1 MICSLR
7 VLMRPNRSS
16 DARTSTTRRRL
27 KKSAK
32 KPSPPRPKLPR
43 VSEETRRLSALLEAE
58 VLSWPS
64 VTSRPMFGL
73 NGLYRGR
80 KIFAVLPRTR
90 AMDAADSIAF
100 RFSTRSQRI
109 ATRMRNDKRIV
120 APTADAKW
128 ISFMIESDSDI
139 HDALNWLELA
149 YREAGKA

>member
-1 MICSLR
+1 
-7 VLMRPNRSS
+7 MRTIRSS
-16 DARTSTTRRRL
+16 DARTPTTARRRL
-27 KKSAK
+27 KKTGK
-32 KPSPPRPKLPR
+32 KPSSPRPKLPR
-43 VSEETRRLSALLEAE
+43 VSEEMRRLSALLEAE
-58 VLSWPS
+58 VLAWPA

-128 ISFMIESDSDI
+128 ISFMIESESDT
-139 HDALNWLELA
+139 HDALKWLELA
-149 YREAGKA
+149 YREAGKS

>member
-1 MICSLR
+1 
-7 VLMRPNRSS
+7 MRTNRSS
-16 DARTSTTRRRL
+16 DARTSTTTHRRV
-27 KKSAK
+27 K
-32 KPSPPRPKLPR
+32 KPGKKASPPRPKLPR
-43 VSEETRRLSALLEAE
+43 VSEEIRRLSALLEAE
-58 VLSWPS
+58 VLAWPA

-100 RFSTRSQRI
+100 RFTTRSQRI

-149 YREAGKA
+149 YREAGKS

>member
-1 MICSLR
+1 
-7 VLMRPNRSS
+7 MRTIRSS
-16 DARTSTTRRRL
+16 DARTPTTARRRL
-27 KKSAK
+27 KKTGK
-32 KPSPPRPKLPR
+32 KPSSPRPKLPR
-43 VSEETRRLSALLEAE
+43 VSEEMRRLSALLEAE
-58 VLSWPS
+58 VLAWPA

-73 NGLYRGR
+73 NGLYRSR

-128 ISFMIESDSDI
+128 ISFMIESDSDT
-139 HDALNWLELA
+139 HDALKWLELA
-149 YREAGKA
+149 YREAGKS

>member
-1 MICSLR
+1 
-7 VLMRPNRSS
+7 
-16 DARTSTTRRRL
+16 
-27 KKSAK
+27 
-32 KPSPPRPKLPR
+32 
-43 VSEETRRLSALLEAE
+43 
-58 VLSWPS
+58 
-64 VTSRPMFGL
+64 MFGL

-139 HDALNWLELA
+139 HDALNWLGLA
-149 YREAGKA
+149 YREAGKS